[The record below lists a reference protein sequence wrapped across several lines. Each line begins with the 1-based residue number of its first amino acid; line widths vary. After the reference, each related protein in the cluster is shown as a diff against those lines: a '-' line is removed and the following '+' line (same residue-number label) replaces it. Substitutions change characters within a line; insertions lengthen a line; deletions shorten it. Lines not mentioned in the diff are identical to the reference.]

1 MPSGGTPGAE
11 DAAMGIVTWMT
22 TAACAALLL
31 SGCAAGTGRPPA
43 ALTGAEA
50 IVALEGRFA
59 AASRERG
66 ARAAFLE
73 FLAEDAVI
81 LQPGP
86 VWGRAAWES
95 SAELRGTLD
104 WVPDWAEVSADGSFG
119 FASGPWRLGSAQP
132 GAGLEG
138 RYLTAWR
145 RAAAGWQ
152 VVFDG
157 GFGRPAGGGAG
168 LPAASAGTRPAHCEP
183 GPAPPPGE
191 LQVRDALLSGSAVSG
206 HAARVAGS
214 LADAALLF
222 HPPQVDGWREPRSQR
237 AALEALPA
245 TTQLWPMGGAVAASG
260 DLGYTYGL
268 SAPAADAAA
277 DASYAHVWCR
287 RGGDW
292 RVLLEIRSPLGR

>member
-1 MPSGGTPGAE
+1 MRY
-11 DAAMGIVTWMT
+11 AAWVVTVV
-22 TAACAALLL
+22 CAVWLLA
-31 SGCAAGTGRPPA
+31 GCAAGTDRPVAAPA
-43 ALTGAEA
+43 GADV
-50 IVALEGRFA
+50 IVSLESRFA

-95 SAELRGTLD
+95 APELPGALD
-104 WVPDWAEVSADGSFG
+104 WAPDWAEAAADGAFG
-119 FASGPWRLGSAQP
+119 FATGPWRLAPAQA

-138 RYLTAWR
+138 RYLTVWR
-145 RAAAGWQ
+145 RGAAGWE

-157 GFGRPAGGGAG
+157 GFGRPAVGTAG
-168 LPAASAGTRPAHCEP
+168 LPAPSAGTRRARCEP
-183 GPAPPPGE
+183 GPAILPGE
-191 LQVRDALLSGSAVSG
+191 LQVRDALLSGSATSG
-206 HAARVAGS
+206 HAARVTDS
-214 LADAALLF
+214 LADGALIF
-222 HPPQVDGWREPRSQR
+222 HPPQVDGWRESLSQR

-245 TTQLWPMGGAVAASG
+245 ATQLWPMGGALAASG
-260 DLGYTYGL
+260 ELGYTYGL

-277 DASYAHVWCR
+277 DASYAHIWCR

-292 RVLLEIRSPLGR
+292 RVLLEIRSPLRR